1 VQVTDRPGSQ
11 TPESHDNVELLG
23 NAVRDPIVPKRLARS
38 ITTTKVPASAIE
50 FLDSCG
56 RFQDSETSS
65 NRFVYRGRVPS
76 KWKQIS
82 AIASADCCE
91 RAVWWRGCNPCV
103 VPHSRDDRLVCSIV
117 LVELCPGTNF
127 STQRFLSPRFVMRV
141 SPVPDSVSTPSADDA
156 FWVYKRRVL
165 SSGSVPIASAPIEQ
179 QPGTIEQ
186 QPNSDCIK
194 TNNPDKILAQGRFLS
209 AGAVSKE
216 FFLFGLVPDDFGVV
230 RYFRSLKLSM
240 VVWRGCCE
248 FCRSGE
254 YAHTTTST
262 CYLVLVKLRD
272 AVLPDMFVAEAM
284 CEWARGGYVMF
295 TAPLS
300 DSSTNWKG
308 FKEGLFGYKSSAS
321 SVFQQCKAKRPK
333 EVVAE

>member
-1 VQVTDRPGSQ
+1 MAPVQVTDRPGSQ

-38 ITTTKVPASAIE
+38 IETTTKVPASAIE

-117 LVELCPGTNF
+117 VIEMCPGTKF
-127 STQRFLSPRFVMRV
+127 APQRFFAPRFVSRV
-141 SPVPDSVSTPSADDA
+141 TPVPDSVSIPSADDA
-156 FWVYKRRVL
+156 FWVYRRQVMI
-165 SSGSVPIASAPIEQ
+165 SGSEPMTSPLMEQ
-179 QPGTIEQ
+179 QPD
-186 QPNSDCIK
+186 SDCVK
-194 TNNPDKILAQGRFLS
+194 TKNPIFDNILAHARFLP

-216 FFLFGLVPDDFGVV
+216 FFLFGLVPDEFGVV
-230 RYFRSLKLSM
+230 RYFRSLKQSL
-240 VVWRGCCE
+240 VVWRGCCDL
-248 FCRSGE
+248 CRNGE
-254 YAHTTTST
+254 YAHTMNST

-272 AVLPDMFVAEAM
+272 TVVPDMFVAEAM
-284 CEWARGGYVMF
+284 CEWARGGLVIF
-295 TAPLS
+295 TAPVS
-300 DSSTNWKG
+300 DSCTN
-308 FKEGLFGYKSSAS
+308 
-321 SVFQQCKAKRPK
+321 
-333 EVVAE
+333 